1 MANTILSSILGS
13 TSFKLIDFR
22 NGPVNLTGLSV
33 IENSIV
39 FDGKL
44 FKNQKEDG
52 SYVVDGKI
60 NMPISVDV
68 SVIVQSVDGADTIN
82 RILKDRTTIYTI
94 VARGITINNLMCENQ
109 QVSLSSNMLSAA
121 PFRLSFKE
129 IMLQTVENPATK
141 QDADSSIVDKGI
153 SYLKEAKQSVTD
165 LAGTVI
171 DKASSIVS
179 GLF

>member
-13 TSFKLIDFR
+13 TNFKLIDFR
-22 NGPVNLTGLSV
+22 NGPVTLTGLSV

-60 NMPISVDV
+60 NMPITLDV
-68 SVIVQSVDGADTIN
+68 SVIVQTVDGAEIIN
-82 RILKDRTTIYTI
+82 RILKDRSTIYTI

-109 QVSLSSNMLSAA
+109 QLSLGPNMLSAA

-129 IMLQTVENPATK
+129 VMLQAVDNPATK

-153 SYLKEAKQSVTD
+153 SYLKEAKQNVTQ
-165 LAGTVI
+165 LANSAI
-171 DKASSIVS
+171 DKASSALS
-179 GLF
+179 GLL